1 MIIDNIENLNLYA
14 SLHPLMEK
22 AIQFLQGNDMKALE
36 PGRYTL
42 VEDLLYV
49 NVDMAK
55 AKTKEEAKLE
65 AHRKFIDIQLP
76 LTTDERMGYTPL
88 NRCSPANSGYNE
100 EKDIIFFESLAET
113 YLHVVPGMFTIFF
126 PQDAHAPCVMETEN
140 KKIIVK
146 MAVQQ

>member
-22 AIQFLQGNDMKALE
+22 AIQFLQGNDLKALE

-88 NRCSPANSGYNE
+88 NHCSPANSGYN
-100 EKDIIFFESLAET
+100 
-113 YLHVVPGMFTIFF
+113 
-126 PQDAHAPCVMETEN
+126 
-140 KKIIVK
+140 
-146 MAVQQ
+146 